1 MRQSSIRYFFIC
13 PIWYNN
19 NMEKRKEFIINA
31 LYIAVI
37 FAIVYISVNYLL
49 GVLFPFLLG
58 FLFAYIAL
66 RIRRRFLTDDAKW
79 KRCLVLLGLYIAIIL
94 VLVLLI
100 SLGVT
105 KLGDFIRTLPG
116 FYKNTLE
123 PYISQIENSLL
134 QVGQNLPENISAVF
148 NNVTD
153 GIFEGLKSLLTRIT
167 TGLVNFTTSLITSAP
182 ELLVSFV
189 VMIVSSF
196 YMVSDYENIS
206 RWFVG
211 VMPDKVMSVLVDV
224 KDFCENTLFKIIGS
238 YAAIMG
244 LTFIELFIGLSVFG
258 ISNSGMWAAVIS
270 VLDILPVLG
279 VGTVLIPWGVS
290 GLITGK
296 ILLGFEILGMYLVI
310 TVIRNIVEPRLV
322 GTNLG
327 LHPLATLMS
336 MICGVRLFGAFG
348 MFGLPL
354 ALSFLVSH
362 NKENPIL
369 LRPEKP
375 VKQKPKKKTK
385 IKTKKKQG

>member
-1 MRQSSIRYFFIC
+1 
-13 PIWYNN
+13 
-19 NMEKRKEFIINA
+19 MEKRKEFIINA

-37 FAIVYISVNYLL
+37 FAIIYISVNHLL

-66 RIRRRFLTDDAKW
+66 RIRKRFIEEDAKW
-79 KRCLVLLGLYIAIIL
+79 KRCLVLFGLYIAIIL
-94 VLVLLI
+94 ILVLLI

-123 PYISQIENSLL
+123 PYIGQIENTLL
-134 QVGQNLPENISAVF
+134 EVGQNLPDNISAVF
-148 NNVTD
+148 NNITD
-153 GIFEGLKSLLTRIT
+153 GIFEGLKSLLTRVT
-167 TGLVNFTTSLITSAP
+167 TGLVNLTTSLITSAP
-182 ELLVSFV
+182 ELLISFV

-206 RWFVG
+206 RWFTG
-211 VMPDKVMSVLVDV
+211 VMPEKVMTVLYDIR
-224 KDFCENTLFKIIGS
+224 DFCENTLFKIIGS

-244 LTFIELFIGLSVFG
+244 LTFIELFIGLSIIG
-258 ISNSGMWAAVIS
+258 ISNSGMWAAIIS

-279 VGTVLIPWGVS
+279 VGTVLIPWGISV
-290 GLITGK
+290 LITGK
-296 ILLGFEILGMYLVI
+296 LLLGFGILLIYLVI
-310 TVIRNIVEPRLV
+310 TVVRNIVEPRLV

-327 LHPLATLMS
+327 LHPLATLMA
-336 MICGVRLFGAFG
+336 MICGVRLFGAIG

-354 ALSFLVSH
+354 TLSFLVSH
-362 NKENPIL
+362 NKDNPIL

-375 VKQKPKKKTK
+375 VKQKPKD
-385 IKTKKKQG
+385 KTKKKAKKKQA

>member
-1 MRQSSIRYFFIC
+1 
-13 PIWYNN
+13 
-19 NMEKRKEFIINA
+19 MEKRKEFIINA